1 MTGVRLEIKMNY
13 YRWFSGLFIFLDSA
27 IARMLPTDRRDLGL
41 TRPDPDVTRWLTLSL
56 ILVLT
61 FKDYPPPLSP
71 PPIKGGGG
79 RMNIKSLIGDQ
90 VLWHNLYL
98 LVSYLLILT
107 VRELLSPPK
116 DEEHVIW
123 EQSPVM
129 VQLSG
134 RSIDPHLS
142 FPANP
147 SANPTISASIILVE
161 DSGKKNTINHSYTRC
176 HCLTADCRF
185 LCEEQLPY
193 EGILL
198 KFWLVYGQGP
208 VSRIS
213 HQLNFLRDL

>member
-1 MTGVRLEIKMNY
+1 MTGVGLEIKMNY
-13 YRWFSGLFIFLDSA
+13 YRWFSCLFIFLDSA
-27 IARMLPTDRRDLGL
+27 IARMLPTHRRDLGL
-41 TRPDPDVTRWLTLSL
+41 TRPDPDVTCWLTLSL

-61 FKDYPPPLSP
+61 FKDYPPSP
-71 PPIKGGGG
+71 GPQLRGGG

-90 VLWHNLYL
+90 VLWHKLYL

-161 DSGKKNTINHSYTRC
+161 DSGKKKHY
-176 HCLTADCRF
+176 
-185 LCEEQLPY
+185 
-193 EGILL
+193 
-198 KFWLVYGQGP
+198 
-208 VSRIS
+208 
-213 HQLNFLRDL
+213 